1 MRSKPHSGGPHGG
14 DAAPI
19 VWAVAGT
26 DSGGGAGLAADQR
39 AADALGVHLCTVVA
53 AITAQNSCAVSQVQA
68 VSAELLD
75 AQLAALADD
84 MPPRAIKTGLLGSA
98 ANVAVLAR
106 WVDRLRQRGPL
117 ALVVDPVL
125 RASTGASFADADLL
139 AAYREL
145 LLPRATVITPN
156 RAEAAALV
164 GGQPDPLRG
173 RASADADADAAAL
186 PELARALRQRGA
198 ASVCITGGDAGSAL
212 AADWLLTPQAS
223 GWLSLPRIHTRHQHG
238 TGCTFASALAAALA
252 LGHRE
257 ADAAVL
263 AKMATAGA
271 LAAGRAAGAGAGP
284 VRAQP
289 GFAGHAEWLPQLSLG
304 EALPAAPGGPSSK
317 DSKGTQ
323 DSPSSASAAR
333 PAASFGLYGIV
344 DSADRVMACLHSGVA
359 TLQLRI
365 KSAPAAGQ
373 PAEPSGPP
381 GLKEEISRA
390 IAAARQAGVPL
401 YINDHWRL
409 ALALGADGV
418 HLGQEDLLA
427 LSDAEHQQLLNSGL
441 RLGLSSHS
449 LWELCR
455 ASALGPAYIACGPV
469 WPTETKQMPWQPQ
482 GLHNLAWWC
491 AVAPVPV
498 VAIGGILSAAQ
509 VQAAAASGASGV
521 CVVRGLG
528 ECPADTVPALVD
540 AMRRGVAE
548 RGVAARARL
557 APLPHRCL

>member
-1 MRSKPHSGGPHGG
+1 MNQTPMIWS
-14 DAAPI
+14 
-19 VWAVAGT
+19 VAGT

-53 AITAQNSCAVSQVQA
+53 AITAQNSCAVSQLQA
-68 VSAELLD
+68 VNAELLH

-98 ANVAVLAR
+98 ANVKVLAH
-106 WVDRLRQRGPL
+106 WVDQLRQRGPL

-125 RASTGASFADADLL
+125 RASTGASFADAELL

-156 RAEAAALV
+156 RAEAAALA
-164 GGQPDPLRG
+164 GWQPLG
-173 RASADADADAAAL
+173 RPGLSSAPADADADADADAATL
-186 PELARALRQRGA
+186 PALARALRQCGA

-223 GWLSLPRIHTRHQHG
+223 GWLSLPRIVTRHQHG

-252 LGHRE
+252 WGHRE

-289 GFAGHAEWLPQLSLG
+289 GFAWHAEWLPQLSLG
-304 EALPAAPGGPSSK
+304 EALPAAPG
-317 DSKGTQ
+317 
-323 DSPSSASAAR
+323 SPSRQNSPNSAVVVTSAA
-333 PAASFGLYGIV
+333 PGLYGIV
-344 DSADRVMACLHSGVA
+344 DSADRVQASLRGGVT

-365 KSAPAAGQ
+365 KSAPAAGGNT
-373 PAEPSGPP
+373 EPSGPP
-381 GLKEEISRA
+381 ALHDELTRA
-390 IAAARQAGVPL
+390 IAAARQAGVLL

-427 LSDAEHQQLLNSGL
+427 LSDAERQQLLNSGL

-455 ASALGPAYIACGPV
+455 ASALRPAYIACGPV

-482 GLHNLAWWC
+482 GLHNLAWWS

-521 CVVRGLG
+521 CLVRGLG
-528 ECPADTVPALVD
+528 ERPGDTVSALVD
-540 AMRRGVAE
+540 AMRRGLAE
-548 RGVAARARL
+548 HGSAVP
-557 APLPHRCL
+557 APQATLPHPCL